1 MEKYINMALEN
12 LYKKTS
18 THWQWY
24 RDFFNITVFKYLV
37 TWFAIV
43 PIAAKLLSKLPKEIK
58 FTDQYILILELPF
71 KWECLWLSSFFFM
84 IAYFL
89 YLIYCPPFVKKYFSL
104 KNYLEYEHS
113 PRWMPWEAKE
123 LLAEKPIIPDFI
135 FRMESKGYIKQSE
148 IEVSDPKVEVK
159 STQSTLYFSHEK
171 KNYEFSM
178 PILDADGDEDS
189 VKTKIAVR
197 EIFWEIFGRFSSSKP
212 NTREAIRV
220 LLVLALILFAIT
232 LSQSIF
238 NALSYFFK

>member
-1 MEKYINMALEN
+1 MALEN

-43 PIAAKLLSKLPKEIK
+43 PIAAKLLSKLPKQIK
-58 FTDQYILILELPF
+58 FTDEYILTLELPF
-71 KWECLWLSSFFFM
+71 KWECLWLSSLFFM

-89 YLIYCPPFVKKYFSL
+89 YLIFCPTFVKKYFSL

-113 PRWMPWEAKE
+113 PRWLPWEAKE
-123 LLAEKPIIPDFI
+123 LLAEKSVIPDFI
-135 FRMESKGYIKQSE
+135 IRMKSKGYIKESE
-148 IEVSDPKVEVK
+148 IEVSDPKVEVEEK
-159 STQSTLYFSHEK
+159 QSILYFSHEK

-178 PILDADGDEDS
+178 PILDSNGDEDS
-189 VKTKIAVR
+189 VKTRIAVR

-212 NTREAIRV
+212 KTRVIIRI
-220 LLVLALILFAIT
+220 LLALALILFAVT
-232 LSQSIF
+232 LLQSVF
-238 NALSYFFK
+238 NAISYLFK